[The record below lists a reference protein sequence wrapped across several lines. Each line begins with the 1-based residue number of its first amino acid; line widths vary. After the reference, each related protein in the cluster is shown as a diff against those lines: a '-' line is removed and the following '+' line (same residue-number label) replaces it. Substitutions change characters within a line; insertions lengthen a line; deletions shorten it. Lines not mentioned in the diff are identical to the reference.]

1 MTEKLKKKVGRAIHA
16 YNQIEQDDRVLAGI
30 SGGLDSLVMLEM
42 LATRM
47 KFIPVRYQLEAIHV
61 YMEDMPELT
70 DLERLEAF
78 SNHLGIRLHLLKAST
93 ERKGGQKKSTCF
105 RCSWNRRKIIFQKA
119 SEEGFNKIAL
129 AHHMDDAL
137 ETLLMNMTFHGE
149 MSSMP
154 PKMPMFDG
162 RFELIR
168 PMILSS
174 DEEIKAYAKQRDI
187 ENLQGE
193 CPFEDKNKREK
204 FRSIIREVSD
214 MHHLA
219 KINLFN
225 SMGNIYSDYLPSKPS
240 GS

>member
-1 MTEKLKKKVGRAIHA
+1 MTEKLKKKVGKAIHA
-16 YNQIEQDDRVLAGI
+16 YHQIEMNDRVLAGI
-30 SGGLDSLVMLEM
+30 SGGLDSLVMLEL

-47 KFIPVRYQLEAIHV
+47 KFIPIRYQLEAIHV
-61 YMEDMPELT
+61 YMEEMPELT
-70 DLERLEAF
+70 DLKGLQEFTNR
-78 SNHLGIRLHLLKAST
+78 LGIRLHLLKAST
-93 ERKGGQKKSTCF
+93 ERVGGQEKSTCF
-105 RCSWNRRKIIFQKA
+105 RCSWNRRKTLFQTA
-119 SEEGFNKIAL
+119 SERGFNKIAL

-174 DEEIKAYAKQRDI
+174 DKEIKTYANQQAI
-187 ENLQGE
+187 QPLQGE
-193 CPFEDKNKREK
+193 CPFEEQSKREK
-204 FRSIIREVSD
+204 FREIIREVSD
-214 MHHLA
+214 MHRLA

-225 SMGNIYSDYLPSKPS
+225 SMGNVNPNYLPSKPS
-240 GS
+240 DS

>member
-1 MTEKLKKKVGRAIHA
+1 LKKKVGRAIHA
-16 YNQIEQDDRVLAGI
+16 YSQIEQDDRVLAGI
-30 SGGLDSLVMLEM
+30 SGGLDSLVMLKM

-47 KFIPVRYQLEAIHV
+47 KFIPIRYQLEAIHV
-61 YMEDMPELT
+61 HMEEMPELT
-70 DLERLEAF
+70 DLNRLNAF
-78 SNHLGIRLHLLKAST
+78 CNQLGIRLHLLKAST
-93 ERKGGQKKSTCF
+93 ERTGGQEKSTCF
-105 RCSWNRRKIIFQKA
+105 RCSWNRRKAIFQKA

-137 ETLLMNMTFHGE
+137 ETLMMNMTFHGE
-149 MSSMP
+149 MSSIP

-174 DEEIKAYAKQRDI
+174 DEEIKAYAHHQ
-187 ENLQGE
+187 NLQPMQGE
-193 CPFEDKNKREK
+193 CPFEDKSKRQK
-204 FRSIIREVSD
+204 FREIIKEVSE
-214 MHHLA
+214 MHRLA

-225 SMGNIYSDYLPSKPS
+225 SMGNIYPDYLPSKPS